1 MIADMHVHTAFSC
14 DSEADMEQYVEHA
27 QEKKKNYHIIN
38 KNTGAIGP
46 GILTSF
52 YFSFFTSLYNFHLHI
67 PRYLCYLPTGG
78 NRSRIHRHCLKF

>member
-27 QEKKKNYHIIN
+27 QKKNYHIIN

-52 YFSFFTSLYNFHLHI
+52 YFSL
-67 PRYLCYLPTGG
+67 
-78 NRSRIHRHCLKF
+78 